1 MEIDLPERLDG
12 EVVALRRM
20 RNGDAPAFA
29 GAFLE
34 DPDLG
39 RLLGFDEDPTQEA
52 VIERVAKAPVKA
64 TEGRAAE
71 FSICAIEDEQFLGS
85 MLLHSFAW
93 EHLRC
98 EVGFW
103 VLPKMRGQG
112 FAADALSLVLSWVFD
127 ELGIERME
135 LTTTPD
141 NAPTRAL
148 AARLGFAE
156 EGLQRQRN
164 IERGRRVDFVLF
176 GLLAEDWVLA
186 G

>member
-1 MEIDLPERLDG
+1 MKIDLPERLDG

-20 RNGDAPAFA
+20 RDDDAPAFA
-29 GAFLE
+29 GAFIE

-39 RLLGFDEDPTQEA
+39 RLLGFDEDPTQDA
-52 VIERVAKAPVKA
+52 VIERVAQAPIKAGQ
-64 TEGRAAE
+64 GRAAE
-71 FSICAIEDEQFLGS
+71 FSICSIEGERFLGS

-103 VLPKMRGQG
+103 VLPKLRGNG
-112 FAADALSLVLSWVFD
+112 FAADALSRTCRWVFD
-127 ELGIERME
+127 DLGLERME

-148 AARLGFAE
+148 AARLGFTE
-156 EGLQRQRN
+156 EGLQRRRN

-176 GLLAEDWVLA
+176 GLLAEDWLA